1 MDDSFKE
8 KLTDILKD
16 RISISEGTRAN
27 YARGEDAYEP
37 VLSQAVVFPE
47 SNEEVSKILK
57 LCNENKVPV
66 VPFGTGTSL
75 EGHAVGNEKGI
86 TISLEKMNKVLSV
99 NAADFDC
106 RVQANVTRKQLNEY
120 LREDG
125 VFFPIDPGADAALG
139 GMAACSASGT
149 MAVKYGTM
157 RTVVTGLTVVL
168 PNGEIIKTGTRAKKS
183 SAGYNLTN
191 LFIGSEGTLG
201 IITEVHLRLSPIPES
216 IMSAVC
222 HFPDLESAVLTA
234 QEVIQY
240 GVPIARIEM
249 LNKDQMEIS
258 IKYSKLDKAEPLPTL
273 FFEFHGSEPSNK
285 ESINIVEELSKNN
298 GGSDFKWAE
307 SLEERNKLWK
317 ARHEIYYAVKSQGTN
332 VKIYAT
338 DVCVPISKLVEC
350 IKFSENEIQQH
361 GLKAPMVGHVGDGNF
376 HVTVIYDPSK
386 EGEYEIIR
394 NFSDKLID
402 KALELEGTI
411 TGEHGIGLQKK
422 KYLLREHADNLPVM
436 KAIAIASEE
445 DLATAK
451 IFQKHADMLLFD
463 SKPPSGAS
471 RPGGN
476 ALSFEWS
483 LVANQDWRL
492 PWMLAGGIDVANLS
506 LAVEISGASAI
517 DVSSGVEDSKGFKSP
532 VKIKE
537 LLYFAATL

>member
-1 MDDSFKE
+1 MNDALKQ
-8 KLTDILKD
+8 KLTEILKD
-16 RISISEGTRAN
+16 RISFSEGTRAN

-37 VLSQAVVFPE
+37 VLSKAVVFPE
-47 SNEEVSKILK
+47 NNEEVSKILK
-57 LCNENKVPV
+57 LCNEHKVPV

-75 EGHAVGNEKGI
+75 EGQAVGNKNGI

-139 GMAACSASGT
+139 GMAVCSASGT

-157 RTVVTGLTVVL
+157 RTVVSGLTVVL
-168 PNGEIIKTGTRAKKS
+168 ANGDIIKTGTRAKKS

-240 GVPIARIEM
+240 GIPIARIEM

-258 IKYSKLDKAEPLPTL
+258 IKYSKLENAEPLPTL
-273 FFEFHGSEPSNK
+273 FFEFHGSESANK
-285 ESINIVEELSKNN
+285 EAIKIVEELSKNN
-298 GGSDFKWAE
+298 GGSNFKWAK
-307 SLEERNKLWK
+307 SIEERNKLWK
-317 ARHEIYYAVKSQGTN
+317 ARHEIYYAVKAQGEN

-338 DVCVPISKLVEC
+338 DICVPISNLVEC
-350 IKFSENEIQQH
+350 IKFSEKEIQQH

-376 HVTVIYDPSK
+376 HVTVIYDPAK
-386 EGEYEIIR
+386 EGEYKIIR
-394 NFSDKLID
+394 DFSDKLID

-422 KYLLREHADNLPVM
+422 KYLLKEHPDNLPVM
-436 KAIAIASEE
+436 KSIKRSIDPNNIMNPGKVF
-445 DLATAK
+445 DL
-451 IFQKHADMLLFD
+451 
-463 SKPPSGAS
+463 
-471 RPGGN
+471 N
-476 ALSFEWS
+476 
-483 LVANQDWRL
+483 
-492 PWMLAGGIDVANLS
+492 
-506 LAVEISGASAI
+506 
-517 DVSSGVEDSKGFKSP
+517 
-532 VKIKE
+532 
-537 LLYFAATL
+537 

>member
-1 MDDSFKE
+1 MDDALKQ
-8 KLTDILKD
+8 KLTEILKD
-16 RISISEGTRAN
+16 RISFSEGTRAN

-47 SNEEVSKILK
+47 NNEEVSKILK
-57 LCNENKVPV
+57 LCNEHKVPV

-75 EGHAVGNEKGI
+75 EGHAVGNKNGI

-157 RTVVTGLTVVL
+157 RTVVSGLTVVL
-168 PNGEIIKTGTRAKKS
+168 ANGDIIKTGTRAKKS

-201 IITEVHLRLSPIPES
+201 IITEVHLRLSPIPEN

-240 GVPIARIEM
+240 GIPIARIEM

-258 IKYSKLDKAEPLPTL
+258 IKYSKLENAEPLPTL
-273 FFEFHGSEPSNK
+273 FFEFHGSESANK
-285 ESINIVEELSKNN
+285 EAIKIVEELSKNN

-307 SLEERNKLWK
+307 SIEERNKLWK
-317 ARHEIYYAVKSQGTN
+317 ARHEIYYAVKAQGEN

-338 DVCVPISKLVEC
+338 DICVPISNLVEC
-350 IKFSENEIQQH
+350 IKFSEKEIQQH

-376 HVTVIYDPSK
+376 HVTVIYDPLK
-386 EGEYEIIR
+386 
-394 NFSDKLID
+394 
-402 KALELEGTI
+402 
-411 TGEHGIGLQKK
+411 
-422 KYLLREHADNLPVM
+422 REN
-436 KAIAIASEE
+436 
-445 DLATAK
+445 
-451 IFQKHADMLLFD
+451 
-463 SKPPSGAS
+463 
-471 RPGGN
+471 
-476 ALSFEWS
+476 
-483 LVANQDWRL
+483 
-492 PWMLAGGIDVANLS
+492 
-506 LAVEISGASAI
+506 
-517 DVSSGVEDSKGFKSP
+517 
-532 VKIKE
+532 IK
-537 LLYFAATL
+537 